1 MQYGISI
8 EGPVFALQRLR
19 HELRSSSLRLKK
31 APQSNKNKEK
41 WGRISFVE
49 TDHGLL
55 DDKLKSLYR
64 TITSVE
70 KALSLKTKFNIRVRN
85 LAYSEPSSGSPQY
98 SESFNPI
105 PTITVLPWGTPEPQT
120 KDDRTIILDLHNAFG
135 SGKHPSTRL
144 CLKIMDHMAKD
155 TSKKQKLRG
164 GKVLDFGCGT
174 GLLAIAAIKMGAK
187 TAVGVEIDGPSAEAA
202 KVNVDLNHLS
212 HTIAIRKG
220 SWDAVRGK
228 YDLIMANLV
237 TSVHIRTG
245 KYLPVHLKDQGLAV
259 VSGFGENQLNEMKQ
273 LFVRMGL
280 IILQPFTLE
289 SWAALVLTKDERLSP
304 SSRPT
309 TTQA

>member
-8 EGPVFALQRLR
+8 EGPVFALQRLQ
-19 HELRSSSLRLKK
+19 HELRSSSPRTKK
-31 APQSNKNKEK
+31 APQSSKNKEK
-41 WGRISFVE
+41 WGKLSFVE

-55 DDKLKSLYR
+55 DDTLKGLYR

-70 KALSLKTKFNIRVRN
+70 KALSLRTKLDIRVRN
-85 LAYSEPSSGSPQY
+85 LAYSEPSSGSRQY

-105 PTITVLPWGTPEPQT
+105 PSITVLPWGTSAPQT
-120 KDDRTIILDLHNAFG
+120 EDDRTIILDLHNAFG

-144 CLKIMDHMAKD
+144 CLKIMDRMAKD

-202 KVNVDLNHLS
+202 NVNVKLNHLS
-212 HTIAIRKG
+212 HAIAIKKG
-220 SWDAVRGK
+220 SWDTVQEK

-237 TSVHIRTG
+237 ASVHIRTG
-245 KYLPVHLKDQGLAV
+245 KYLPVHLKNQGLAV

-273 LFVRMGL
+273 LFIKMGL
-280 IILQPFTLE
+280 IIFQQFTLE
-289 SWAALVLTKDERLSP
+289 SWAALVLKKEERLSR
-304 SSRPT
+304 SRRPT